1 MYLSMTDNTDIT
13 PEVFENLLYLS
24 RLSPHDSDMETLA
37 QQVGQIISYF
47 DILKKFD
54 CADGGTS
61 GIQTQE
67 KALRSDTI
75 QIGTAQSDLKKMTRE
90 YMDGYFRVPKVL
102 GSGV

>member
-1 MYLSMTDNTDIT
+1 MAENTKIT

-24 RLSPHDSDMETLA
+24 RLAPEDGSTEVLA
-37 QQVGQIISYF
+37 GQVEQIVSYF

-54 CADGGTS
+54 TTDEQVKTYSGNKAVPRSDSVQS
-61 GIQTQE
+61 GIGQP
-67 KALRSDTI
+67 
-75 QIGTAQSDLKKMTRE
+75 DLKKMSNE